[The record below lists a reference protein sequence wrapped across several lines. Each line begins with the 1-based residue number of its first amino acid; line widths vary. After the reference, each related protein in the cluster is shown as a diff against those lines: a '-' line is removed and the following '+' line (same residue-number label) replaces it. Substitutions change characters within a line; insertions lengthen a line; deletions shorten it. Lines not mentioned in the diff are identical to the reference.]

1 MFIEPLW
8 HESLI
13 ALLVVIN
20 GLYGAPDKT
29 QLNRKLSPEDVTVIA
44 RSLEQRAY
52 RPEEWFAIGGQGASR
67 AVSPAT
73 PPIIANTRYD
83 MVCLGLE
90 PAGLEHI
97 SKRSGGLLYEDPFYA
112 VLAAY
117 NLGQKKI
124 HRVEVKVPS
133 REQAWSQRSQI
144 LSELRQNTYRA
155 ENYFV
160 IAGAR
165 VVGLDT
171 PLWRIAA
178 ISGQDLSRLDISGQ
192 TEVSVGEVPV
202 RLYGL
207 YQFVAPTK

>member
-29 QLNRKLSPEDVTVIA
+29 QLNRKLSPEDVSVIA
-44 RSLEQRAY
+44 SSLEQRAY
-52 RPEEWFAIGGQGASR
+52 RPEEWFGAGSQGVSRVIAS
-67 AVSPAT
+67 AT
-73 PPIIANTRYD
+73 PPIIANARYD
-83 MVCLGLE
+83 MVCLGLG

-117 NLGQKKI
+117 NVGQKKI
-124 HRVEVKVPS
+124 HRVEVKVSS
-133 REQAWSQRSQI
+133 REQAWSQRLQI

-160 IAGAR
+160 ISGAR
-165 VVGLDT
+165 VVGLNT
-171 PLWRIAA
+171 PLWRIAS

-192 TEVSVGEVPV
+192 TEVSVGEMPMH
-202 RLYGL
+202 LYGL